1 MSYPNREHG
10 SAGSNASI
18 LAEAELQRAFG
29 LLAEMTRRFADSLE
43 IEPVLLPA
51 LQSICSEIGA
61 EAGSLWL
68 VDEETDEVVCR
79 ACVGLHEMTGL
90 RLALDHGIVGRCVRE
105 NSRQSVLDVSLD
117 PEFVASVD
125 QDSGMK
131 TQSILC
137 APMSVSDHAVGAIEL
152 VNRVGGDGRFSD
164 NDLYVL
170 EVLAS
175 SAGLAIA
182 NARMATEA
190 SEHRRVQRELE
201 LAAEI
206 QRALIPAEP
215 LRTFPVS
222 GRNIPARSVSGDFYD
237 YLTVEGGR
245 IAFCLGD
252 VSGKGMNAALLM
264 AKTAS
269 LYRCLAKTVH
279 SPGRLLGMLNEELA
293 ETALRGMFVT
303 MVAGLLDPK
312 TGEVI
317 IANAGHEPPLHR
329 DCEGT
334 FCDYPAVEPPLGI
347 SVGILPDGVY
357 TESKLMLDGGALFL
371 FSDGLTEACLDGG
384 DPLGAEGLQALIQ
397 RHAGILMSECVG
409 QVMDDVDRLEH
420 RDDLTLLGV
429 GHIEAPKV
437 TPVRADRTLL
447 EQKFFARPEEL
458 RRVRDA
464 MRVALREESVGESWL
479 ADVVAAVDEAC
490 QNIVRH
496 AYGGTGEGQFELK
509 LEREGQN
516 LVIVL
521 HDGAPRV
528 DPEVL
533 NAGRGLDDVRPG
545 GLGTHFMR
553 ELMDEV
559 AFVKIPSSGDGNLL
573 RMVKKIP

>member
-1 MSYPNREHG
+1 MSHPNREHG
-10 SAGSNASI
+10 PVGSNASA

-51 LQSICSEIGA
+51 LKSICSEIGA

-79 ACVGLHEMTGL
+79 ACVGSHEMTGL

-105 NSRQSVLDVSLD
+105 NRRQSVLDVSLD

-125 QDSGMK
+125 QESGMK

-152 VNRVGGDGRFSD
+152 VNRIGGDGRFSD

-175 SAGLAIA
+175 SAALAIA
-182 NARMATEA
+182 NARMATDA

-215 LRTFPVS
+215 LEVFPVS
-222 GRNIPARSVSGDFYD
+222 GKNIPARSVSGDFYD

-245 IAFCLGD
+245 VAFCLGD

-279 SPGRLLGMLNEELA
+279 SPGRLLGMLNEELS

-329 DCEGT
+329 GREGT
-334 FCDYPAVEPPLGI
+334 FRDYPAIEPPLGI
-347 SVGILPDGVY
+347 SAGILPGGMY
-357 TESKLMLDGGALFL
+357 TESRLELEGGGLFL

-384 DPLGAEGLQALIQ
+384 DPLGTEGLQALIQ
-397 RHAGILMSECVG
+397 RHAGISMSECVG
-409 QVMDDVDRLEH
+409 EVMNDVDRLEH

-429 GHIEAPKV
+429 GHVEGPRVAPLH
-437 TPVRADRTLL
+437 TDRTLL
-447 EQKFFARPEEL
+447 EQQFLARPEEL

-464 MRVALREESVGESWL
+464 IRVVLREESVGESWL

-509 LEREGQN
+509 LERVGQH
-516 LVIVL
+516 LVIAL
-521 HDGAPRV
+521 HDDAPRV

-559 AFVKIPSSGDGNLL
+559 AFVKIPSSEVGNLL